1 MLFRDKPPPE
11 RRFHFQRPESM
22 ESGYI
27 VRMHRKVVRS
37 VSGGGGSAPWRG
49 TTLTPNFLWLV
60 SAYSGPEAV
69 ITLAGE
75 LDLASAPVLH
85 ELLLEAASAGAET
98 IKIDVQRLTYVD
110 SAGLGV
116 LVSAHKRLQSNGG
129 SLVISGPT
137 PRVTRVLAISGLTR
151 YFTIRN

>member
-1 MLFRDKPPPE
+1 LEGDHPDSEF
-11 RRFHFQRPESM
+11 S
-22 ESGYI
+22 
-27 VRMHRKVVRS
+27 VVS
-37 VSGGGGSAPWRG
+37 
-49 TTLTPNFLWLV
+49 LT
-60 SAYSGPEAV
+60 YSGFEAV

-85 ELLLEAASAGAET
+85 ELLLEAASAGTET
-98 IKIDVQRLTYVD
+98 IKIDVQGLTYID

-137 PRVTRVLAISGLTR
+137 PRVMRVLAISGLTR
-151 YFTIRN
+151 YFTIRT

>member
-1 MLFRDKPPPE
+1 LERDHSDSE
-11 RRFHFQRPESM
+11 FS
-22 ESGYI
+22 
-27 VRMHRKVVRS
+27 VV
-37 VSGGGGSAPWRG
+37 G
-49 TTLTPNFLWLV
+49 LT
-60 SAYSGPEAV
+60 YSGPEAV

-137 PRVTRVLAISGLTR
+137 PRVARVLAISGLTR